1 MNITNPNAFWLL
13 FLLIIPILIHLFQF
27 RRYKKLKFSNLA
39 FLKAINQEQRNT
51 RRLKHLLILLSRML
65 FIVFFVMCI
74 AKPFWPSDASSQ
86 EVNLIVLDKSASNL
100 SLAEGRPNSV
110 LEENMN
116 LINRLQ
122 DQFPENVQIIDESG
136 NSVEAY
142 DNVEI
147 NSRSSGLNLARLLE
161 KQKNAAR
168 VLLLSDFQRQV
179 IDANKEIFSDTSR
192 QFLIMPPYTESPA
205 NLIWDSVWIAN
216 NQISTSAGES
226 LILRVNTIG
235 QFSPVN
241 IALEQNNTLVGS
253 RELDQE
259 GEGGDTIGFQ
269 LRRDININEQQFVFT
284 SDDAIVTFDNQ
295 FYFNKRNSGKIKVI
309 LLEEEKKDLSIRTIF
324 SENEIF
330 DFRSENINNYSFQ
343 NLDDFDV
350 AIVKMGMNFNSFKAD
365 ALQAYAD
372 MGKTLVLIPEV
383 DFTATKLLSRFGLN
397 NVNKV
402 SSSDQK
408 IKLRN
413 PDIQNPFF
421 KNIFKKQEKNMDM
434 PQSQLMLNWKSGQP
448 LLSFINGYPFLSRT
462 GIAENIYTFA
472 SPLSLEVSNFSRHG
486 LFLPVFYKIA
496 FSGKSE
502 NKVDYHFLDQDV
514 ITFKNDG
521 IPTAT
526 VLKLQKDNQQI
537 IPDQRLQAG
546 KISLILPEEEI
557 TAGFYELRDAK
568 TDSLYTYM
576 AFNYPKEESK
586 NSFYNSSELEK
597 LFSASN
603 NVKVLENFDVS
614 TLESY
619 LLKSKNGFPL
629 WKYFLILALLSLLA
643 EVLIIRL
650 IK

>member
-1 MNITNPNAFWLL
+1 
-13 FLLIIPILIHLFQF
+13 
-27 RRYKKLKFSNLA
+27 
-39 FLKAINQEQRNT
+39 
-51 RRLKHLLILLSRML
+51 
-65 FIVFFVMCI
+65 
-74 AKPFWPSDASSQ
+74 
-86 EVNLIVLDKSASNL
+86 
-100 SLAEGRPNSV
+100 
-110 LEENMN
+110 
-116 LINRLQ
+116 
-122 DQFPENVQIIDESG
+122 
-136 NSVEAY
+136 
-142 DNVEI
+142 
-147 NSRSSGLNLARLLE
+147 
-161 KQKNAAR
+161 
-168 VLLLSDFQRQV
+168 
-179 IDANKEIFSDTSR
+179 
-192 QFLIMPPYTESPA
+192 
-205 NLIWDSVWIAN
+205 
-216 NQISTSAGES
+216 
-226 LILRVNTIG
+226 
-235 QFSPVN
+235 
-241 IALEQNNTLVGS
+241 
-253 RELDQE
+253 
-259 GEGGDTIGFQ
+259 
-269 LRRDININEQQFVFT
+269 
-284 SDDAIVTFDNQ
+284 
-295 FYFNKRNSGKIKVI
+295 
-309 LLEEEKKDLSIRTIF
+309 
-324 SENEIF
+324 
-330 DFRSENINNYSFQ
+330 
-343 NLDDFDV
+343 
-350 AIVKMGMNFNSFKAD
+350 
-365 ALQAYAD
+365 
-372 MGKTLVLIPEV
+372 
-383 DFTATKLLSRFGLN
+383 
-397 NVNKV
+397 
-402 SSSDQK
+402 
-408 IKLRN
+408 
-413 PDIQNPFF
+413 
-421 KNIFKKQEKNMDM
+421 MDM